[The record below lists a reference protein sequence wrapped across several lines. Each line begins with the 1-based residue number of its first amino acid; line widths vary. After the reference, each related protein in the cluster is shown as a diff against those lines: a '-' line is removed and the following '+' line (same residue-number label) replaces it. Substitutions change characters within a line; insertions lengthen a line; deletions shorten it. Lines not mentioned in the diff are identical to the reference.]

1 MKPVKKLISLFA
13 LSVAS
18 VMAMPSNA
26 ADYVIDTEGMHAFI
40 QFRVQH
46 LGYSWLYGRFDDF
59 SGKFTFDEKNPEKNS
74 VSVTIDTSSVNT
86 NHAERDKHLRGSDFL
101 DVKKFGEA
109 KFVSTAYKKTG
120 DDTGKLTGNLTLHG
134 KTKPVT
140 VDVTHIGGGK
150 DPWGGYRTGFQGT
163 TTIKP
168 DEFGISMTEKL
179 GPVSAEV
186 ELILSVEGVRQ

>member
-18 VMAMPSNA
+18 VMAMPSSA
-26 ADYVIDTEGMHAFI
+26 ADYVIDTEGMHAFV

-86 NHAERDKHLRGSDFL
+86 NHAERDKHIRGSDFL
-101 DVKKFGEA
+101 DVKKFEEA

-120 DDTGKLTGNLTLHG
+120 DDTGELTGDLTLHG
-134 KTKPVT
+134 KTQPVT
-140 VDVTHIGGGK
+140 IDVTHVGGGK

-163 TTIKP
+163 ATIKP
-168 DEFGISMTEKL
+168 DDFGIPMAEKL

-186 ELILSVEGVRQ
+186 ELILSIEGVRQ